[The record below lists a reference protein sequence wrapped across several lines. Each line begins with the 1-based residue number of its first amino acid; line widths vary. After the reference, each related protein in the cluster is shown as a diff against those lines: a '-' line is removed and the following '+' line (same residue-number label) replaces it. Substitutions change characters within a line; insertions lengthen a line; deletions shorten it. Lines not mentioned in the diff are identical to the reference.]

1 MAEFRYGP
9 VELYLVG
16 LEGDRPAPG
25 VMEALVHLVEGGL
38 ARLLD
43 FVILT
48 KADDGTLSITE
59 VENHTEEYG
68 LGAIEFG
75 EFGIAG
81 DADIEELAELID
93 PGTSA
98 AIVAF
103 ELSYVRL
110 LADELV
116 ASGAVVLASE
126 RIPAHVVNALVKAAH
141 EEQAHAGQELEEQEE
156 GE

>member
-1 MAEFRYGP
+1 MTEFAYGP

-25 VMEALVHLVEGGL
+25 VMDALVHLVDGGL

-43 FVILT
+43 FVIVT
-48 KADDGTLSITE
+48 KAEDGALTVTE
-59 VENHTEEYG
+59 VEDDPEEYG

-81 DADIEELAELID
+81 DADIEELAEQIE

-103 ELSYVRL
+103 ELTYVRL

-116 ASGAVVLASE
+116 ASGAVVLSAE

-141 EEQAHAGQELEEQEE
+141 EEEEEQ